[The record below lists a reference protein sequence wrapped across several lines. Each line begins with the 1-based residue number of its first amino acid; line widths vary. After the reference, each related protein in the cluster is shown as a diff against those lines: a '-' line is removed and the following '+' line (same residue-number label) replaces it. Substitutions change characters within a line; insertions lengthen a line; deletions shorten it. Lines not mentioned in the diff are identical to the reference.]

1 MQPLGPVVELSVEIA
16 ARPSTV
22 YRCVTQ
28 SDLLSRWLAAT
39 VTMDARVGGAVR
51 IDFARYATVVE
62 GVVVELVPDE
72 RIVFTW
78 GVTSGAQA
86 AEMPAGSTQVELSIA
101 PCAAGSRV
109 TLRHG
114 GRPTEASRRDHA
126 FGWTGYLGQLAQTA
140 PRAQRHEG
148 FEGLVDDWF
157 AAWAEPDAAARGRLL
172 ARTVVP
178 GATFRD
184 VHAEVAGAEEIGR
197 HIAACQAM
205 FPGVRMV
212 RDGAVMQTRSSLLAK
227 WQALAPGGAVVA
239 SGVNHFRLAG
249 GGEIEAVEGFWTS

>member
-1 MQPLGPVVELSVEIA
+1 MPPAGPVVELSVEIA

-22 YRCVTQ
+22 FRCITQ

-62 GVVVELVPDE
+62 GEVVELVPDE
-72 RIVFTW
+72 RLVFTW
-78 GVTSGAQA
+78 GVAAGAQA
-86 AEMPAGSTQVELSIA
+86 AEMPPGSTQVSLTIA

-109 TLRHG
+109 TLRHSG
-114 GRPTEASRRDHA
+114 LPTEASRRDHA

-140 PRAQRHEG
+140 PRAQHREG

-157 AAWAEPDAAARGRLL
+157 AAWAEPDPAARARLL
-172 ARTVVP
+172 AKTAAP

-184 VHAEVAGAEEIGR
+184 VHAEVAGLEAIDR
-197 HIAACQAM
+197 HIAACQEM

-212 RDGAVMQTRSSLLAK
+212 RDGAVMQTRSSLLAR
-227 WQALAPGGAVVA
+227 WQALAPGGAAVA
-239 SGVNHFRLAG
+239 SGINHFRLAG
-249 GGEIEAVEGFWTS
+249 SGEIEAVEGFWAS